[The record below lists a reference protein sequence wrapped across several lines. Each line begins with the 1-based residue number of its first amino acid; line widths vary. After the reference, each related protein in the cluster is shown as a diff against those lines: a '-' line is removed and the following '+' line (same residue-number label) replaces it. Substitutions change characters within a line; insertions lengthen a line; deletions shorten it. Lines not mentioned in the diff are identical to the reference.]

1 MEPAI
6 GPSWR
11 AVAILLGLGWTAALM
26 LPVATF
32 GLGPGEEWAGWAV
45 LCLGWLGFLLGQF
58 AWVANFLFAVALILL
73 VRGRPPLV
81 WGLMIGVLTS
91 LLAAHA
97 LGFTRV
103 YSNDGVMPV
112 LAYGAGYYLWI
123 GVVFLGGVALCL
135 AALGEARQESGAARE
150 FG

>member
-1 MEPAI
+1 MGAGS

-11 AVAILLGLGWTAALM
+11 AVAIVLGLGWTAALA

-32 GLGPGEEWAGWAV
+32 GEGAGERWDGWAV
-45 LCLGWLGFLLGQF
+45 LCLGWLGFMLGQF
-58 AWVANFLFAVALILL
+58 AWVANLLFAAALVLL

-97 LGFTRV
+97 LGFTQV
-103 YSNDGVMPV
+103 YSRDGVMPV

-135 AALGEARQESGAARE
+135 AALGGVRGDAGVARE
-150 FG
+150 VG